1 MMSKKS
7 LSAFLVVVMLA
18 ALPVAIAEE
27 EQKDDTKADKTRA
40 EIDTKAKETLDELL
54 AKNEKAKAL
63 YDKAYGYAVFGN
75 WKFAFIVSGGGGS
88 GVAVDKGSGKR
99 TYMNMGTVGVGLGLG
114 GKKYQVVFLFENAER
129 FNGFIEKGWQA
140 DTSATAA
147 AGTAAAEAGTGFVE
161 GIAIYQITDKGLM
174 ANADIAGTKYWKDDK
189 LNETK

>member
-18 ALPVAIAEE
+18 ALPVVAIAEE
-27 EQKDDTKADKTRA
+27 GEKEVKAEKKRA
-40 EIDTKAKETLDELL
+40 DIDAQAKATLDELL

>member
-1 MMSKKS
+1 
-7 LSAFLVVVMLA
+7 MLA

-27 EQKDDTKADKTRA
+27 EQKDDTKADKKRA

>member
-1 MMSKKS
+1 
-7 LSAFLVVVMLA
+7 
-18 ALPVAIAEE
+18 
-27 EQKDDTKADKTRA
+27 
-40 EIDTKAKETLDELL
+40 
-54 AKNEKAKAL
+54 
-63 YDKAYGYAVFGN
+63 
-75 WKFAFIVSGGGGS
+75 
-88 GVAVDKGSGKR
+88 
-99 TYMNMGTVGVGLGLG
+99 MGTVGVGLGLG

>member
-27 EQKDDTKADKTRA
+27 EQKDDTKADKKRA

-99 TYMNMGTVGVGLGLG
+99 TYMNLGTVGVGLGLG

>member
-27 EQKDDTKADKTRA
+27 EQKDDTKADKKRA

>member
-1 MMSKKS
+1 MRKNW
-7 LSAFLVVVMLA
+7 LIALLVLVVLA

-27 EQKDDTKADKTRA
+27 EDKETKADDKRA
-40 EIDTKAKETLDELL
+40 EIDARAKETLDELL

-63 YDKAYGYAVFGN
+63 YDTAYGYAVFGN

-88 GVAVDKGSGKR
+88 GVAVDKGTSKR
-99 TYMNMGTVGVGLGLG
+99 TYMNMGTAGVGFGLG
-114 GKKYQVVFLFENAER
+114 GKKYNVVFLFQDAKR

-147 AGTAAAEAGTGFVE
+147 AGDKAAEAGTGFVD

-174 ANADIAGTKYWKDDK
+174 AQADVAGTKYWKDDK
-189 LNETK
+189 LNEAN

>member
-1 MMSKKS
+1 MSKKS

-27 EQKDDTKADKTRA
+27 EQKDDTKADKKRA